1 MLTRSVSH
9 VRQMAQRLATR
20 LQYAAFKVERG
31 WTKFSLPEVE
41 NLYYKASSGNAVV
54 SSSSSRTIHSSGG
67 KDEAPVSAQSSK
79 RSRRSSRTDR
89 AEENDDDVFGSS
101 SVVPPPSQHS
111 SQVRP
116 VESSAAQQTGR
127 NPQQRLQSVIGA
139 NGLPTPPP
147 SDGTDL
153 STSSSA
159 AATKRLNPG
168 VSSRISPTRT
178 MQTLRGEGV
187 DDAATAPDAGFKGP
201 SRSTGSYADFWN
213 KLGSSAP
220 SRGTAGSASAKGTQV
235 PSEAEDRTTAAEEAA
250 DSREAEAASLL
261 LLRGRKRLRESEE
274 GEA

>member
-1 MLTRSVSH
+1 
-9 VRQMAQRLATR
+9 MAQRLATR

-79 RSRRSSRTDR
+79 RSRRSSRTER

-111 SQVRP
+111 SQPRP
-116 VESSAAQQTGR
+116 AESSAAQQTGR

-178 MQTLRGEGV
+178 MQTLRGEGLG
-187 DDAATAPDAGFKGP
+187 DGAATSQDARSKGA

-235 PSEAEDRTTAAEEAA
+235 PSEAEDGRTAAEEGA

-261 LLRGRKRLRESEE
+261 LLRGRKRPRESEDA
-274 GEA
+274 EA